1 MAQIAN
7 TYETYD
13 VSTAGGNR
21 EELADKIYQ
30 ITPEET
36 PFISLIGRKPV
47 ASTHPEWLIDSLAS
61 IDLNNNQPEGN
72 DWTFQSITPPS
83 RVGNYT
89 QISDKK
95 IIVSRTQDKTLKAGR
110 KSELAREVAKKG
122 VELRTDMEGILLSNQ
137 ASLAGSGNA
146 ATNRKLGGFR
156 AWLATNDSIGGGGG
170 ASGGFNTSTNVVDAA
185 TNGTQR
191 AFTKT
196 ILDAV
201 ILSTYNAGGSP
212 KTLMLSPYAKTVFST
227 FMADSN
233 VAPQRYETPRNGQT
247 TIVAAA
253 DMYLSDFGS
262 ISVVPNRQMA
272 RAGAT
277 VARNAFLIDPK
288 MVSLG
293 VFDDISLEKP
303 AKTGDAEKRVLV
315 TEYTLLVNN
324 EAAHGVAA
332 DIFGLTSAS

>member
-1 MAQIAN
+1 M
-7 TYETYD
+7 
-13 VSTAGGNR
+13 
-21 EELADKIYQ
+21 
-30 ITPEET
+30 
-36 PFISLIGRKPV
+36 
-47 ASTHPEWLIDSLAS
+47 
-61 IDLNNNQPEGN
+61 
-72 DWTFQSITPPS
+72 
-83 RVGNYT
+83 GNYV

-95 IIVSRTQDKTLKAGR
+95 IIISRTQDKTSKAGR

-122 VELRTDMEGILLSNQ
+122 VELRIDMEAIVLSNQ
-137 ASLAGSGNA
+137 ASSAGSGNG
-146 ATNRKLGGFR
+146 ATNRTLGGFR
-156 AWLATNDSIGGGGG
+156 AWLASNDSLGSAG
-170 ASGGFNTSTNVVDAA
+170 ASGGFNTSTSVVDAA

-191 AFTKT
+191 AFTKA

-201 ILSTYNAGGSP
+201 ILSAHSAGGSP

-227 FMADSN
+227 FMSDTN
-233 VAPQRYETPRNGQT
+233 VAQQRYAAGKGQT

-253 DMYLSDFGS
+253 DMYLSDFGT

-277 VARNAFLIDPK
+277 VARNAFLIDPR

-293 VFDDISLEKP
+293 VFDDIQLVKP

-315 TEYTLLVNN
+315 TEYTLLVLN

-332 DIFGLTSAS
+332 DIYGMTSSS

>member
-1 MAQIAN
+1 MAQISN

-13 VSTAGGNR
+13 VGSAGGNR

-36 PFISLIGRKPV
+36 PFLSLIGRKPV
-47 ASTHPEWLIDSLAS
+47 ASTHPEWLLDTLAS
-61 IDLNNNQPEGN
+61 PDTANNQPEGN
-72 DWTFQSITPPS
+72 DWNYDAITPPT

-95 IIVSRTQDKTLKAGR
+95 IIVSRTQDKTSKAGR
-110 KSELAREVAKKG
+110 KSELAYNVAKKG
-122 VELRTDMEGILLSNQ
+122 VELRIDMEAIVLGNQ
-137 ASLAGSGNA
+137 ASTAGSGNG
-146 ATNRKLGGFR
+146 ATNRKLGAFR
-156 AWLATNDSIGGGGG
+156 AWLASNDAMGSGGS
-170 ASGGFNTSTNVVDAA
+170 SGGFNTSTSVVDAA

-191 AFTKT
+191 AFTKA
-196 ILDAV
+196 ILDSV

-212 KTLMLSPYAKTVFST
+212 KTLMLAPYTKTVFST
-227 FMADSN
+227 FMSDSN
-233 VAPQRYETPRNGQT
+233 VAPQRYETPSKGQT

-253 DMYLSDFGS
+253 DMYLSDFGP

-272 RAGAT
+272 RAGAA
-277 VARNAFLIDPK
+277 VARNAFLIDPR

-293 VFDDISLEKP
+293 VFDDIQLEKP

-332 DIFGLTSAS
+332 DLYGLTSSS

>member
-1 MAQIAN
+1 MAQVAN
-7 TYETYD
+7 TYESYD
-13 VSTAGGNR
+13 ATGNR

-36 PFISLIGRKPV
+36 PFLSLIGRKPV
-47 ASTHPEWLIDSLAS
+47 SSVHPEWLIDTLGA
-61 IDLNNNQPEGN
+61 IDTNNNQPEGN
-72 DWTFQSITPPS
+72 DWTYDAITPPN

-89 QISDKK
+89 QISDKR
-95 IIVSRTQDKTLKAGR
+95 IIISRTQDKTSKAGR

-122 VELRTDMEGILLSNQ
+122 VELRCDMEAITLSNQ
-137 ASLAGSGNA
+137 ASTAGTGNG

-156 AWLATNDSIGGGGG
+156 AWLATNDSISGS
-170 ASGGFNTSTNVVDAA
+170 SGGFNTSTSVVDAA

-191 AFTKT
+191 AFTKA

-212 KTLMLSPYAKTVFST
+212 RTLMLSPYAKTVFST
-227 FMADSN
+227 FMSDAN
-233 VAPQRYETPRNGQT
+233 VAEQRFATPSKGQT

-253 DMYLSDFGS
+253 DMYLSDFGTV
-262 ISVVPNRQMA
+262 SVVPNRQMA

-277 VARNAFLIDPK
+277 VARNAFLVDPR

-293 VFDDISLEKP
+293 VFDDIQIAKP

-332 DIFGLTSAS
+332 DIYGLTSST

>member
-1 MAQIAN
+1 MAQVAN

-13 VSTAGGNR
+13 AKGLR
-21 EELADKIYQ
+21 EELADKIYM

-36 PFISLIGRKPV
+36 PFLSLIGRKPV
-47 ASTHPEWLIDSLAS
+47 ASTHPEWQTDTLAS
-61 IDLNNNQPEGN
+61 PDVNNNQPEGN
-72 DWTFQSITPPS
+72 DWTFDAIVATT

-95 IIVSRTQDKTLKAGR
+95 IIISRTQDKTSKAGR

-122 VELRTDMEGILLSNQ
+122 VELRIDMEAIVLGNQ
-137 ASLAGSGNA
+137 ASNAGSGNA
-146 ATNRKLGGFR
+146 ATNRKLGAFR
-156 AWLATNDSIGGGGG
+156 AWLASNDSIGGGGG
-170 ASGGFNTSTNVVDAA
+170 ASGGFNVSTSVVDAA

-191 AFTKT
+191 AFTKAL
-196 ILDAV
+196 LDAT

-212 KTLMLSPYAKTVFST
+212 KTLMVSPYVKTVFST
-227 FMADSN
+227 LMADAN
-233 VAPQRYETPRNGQT
+233 VANQRYETPKSSQT

-253 DMYLSDFGS
+253 DTYLSDFGT

-277 VARNAFLIDPK
+277 VARNAFLIDPR

-293 VFDDISLEKP
+293 VFDDISIEKP

-324 EAAHGVAA
+324 EAAHGVVA
-332 DIFGLTSAS
+332 DLFGLTAST

>member
-1 MAQIAN
+1 MAQITN

-13 VSTAGGNR
+13 AVGNR

-36 PFISLIGRKPV
+36 PFLSLIGRKSV
-47 ASTHPEWLIDSLAS
+47 ASTHPEWQTDTLGSV
-61 IDLNNNQPEGN
+61 DLSNNQPEGN
-72 DWTFQSITPPS
+72 DWSYGAISPTS

-95 IIVSRTQDKTLKAGR
+95 IIISRTQDKTSKAGR

-122 VELRTDMEGILLSNQ
+122 VELRIDMEAIVLSNQ
-137 ASLAGSGNA
+137 ASTAGTGNG
-146 ATNRKLGGFR
+146 ATNRKLGGMR
-156 AWLATNDSIGGGGG
+156 AWLATNDNMNSGT
-170 ASGGFNTSTNVVDAA
+170 SGGFNSSTNVVDAA

-191 AFTKT
+191 AFSKA
-196 ILDAV
+196 ILDSV

-227 FMADSN
+227 FMSDSN
-233 VAPQRYETPRNGQT
+233 VALQRFAANGKGQT

-253 DMYLSDFGS
+253 DMYLSDFGT

-293 VFDDISLEKP
+293 VFDDINLEKP

-332 DIFGLTSAS
+332 DLYGLSASS

>member
-1 MAQIAN
+1 MAQVAN

-13 VSTAGGNR
+13 AVGNR
-21 EELADKIYQ
+21 EELADRIYQ

-36 PFISLIGRKPV
+36 PFLSLIGRKPV
-47 ASTHPEWLIDSLAS
+47 ASVHPEWQIDTLGAV
-61 IDLNNNQPEGN
+61 DTANNQPEGN
-72 DWTFQSITPPS
+72 DWAFDAITPTS

-95 IIVSRTQDKTLKAGR
+95 IIISRTQDKTSKAGR

-122 VELRTDMEGILLSNQ
+122 VELRIDMEAICLGNQ
-137 ASLAGSGNA
+137 ASTAGSGNG
-146 ATNRKLGGFR
+146 ATNRKLGAFR

-170 ASGGFNTSTNVVDAA
+170 ASGGFSTTTSVVDAA

-191 AFTKT
+191 AFTKA

-212 KTLMLSPYAKTVFST
+212 RTLMVSPYVKTVFST
-227 FMADSN
+227 FMADAN
-233 VAPQRYETPRNGQT
+233 VAEQRFATPQKSQT

-253 DMYLSDFGS
+253 DMYLSDFGT

-277 VARNAFLIDPK
+277 VARNAFLVDPR
-288 MVSLG
+288 MVTLG
-293 VFDDISLEKP
+293 VFDDIQIAKP

-332 DIFGLTSAS
+332 DLYGLTSST

>member
-1 MAQIAN
+1 MSQVAN

-13 VSTAGGNR
+13 AKGNR
-21 EELADKIYQ
+21 EELADRIYQ

-36 PFISLIGRKPV
+36 PFLSLIGRKPV
-47 ASTHPEWLIDSLAS
+47 SSTHPEWQTDTLAS
-61 IDLNNNQPEGN
+61 PDTDNNQPEGN
-72 DWTFQSITPPS
+72 DWSYDAISPTT

-95 IIVSRTQDKTLKAGR
+95 IIISRTQDRTSKAGR
-110 KSELAREVAKKG
+110 KSELAREIAKKG
-122 VELRTDMEGILLSNQ
+122 VELRTDMEVIALSNQ
-137 ASLAGSGNA
+137 ASSAGSGNG

-156 AWLATNDSIGGGGG
+156 AWLATNDSLGGTG
-170 ASGGFNTSTNVVDAA
+170 ASGGFNSSTSVVDAA
-185 TNGTQR
+185 TNGNQR
-191 AFTKT
+191 AFSKA

-201 ILSTYNAGGSP
+201 ILSAYNAGGSP

-227 FMADSN
+227 FMSDSN
-233 VAPQRYETPRNGQT
+233 VAPQRFQANGKGQT

-253 DMYLSDFGS
+253 DMYLSDFGT

-272 RAGAT
+272 RAGASI
-277 VARNAFLIDPK
+277 ARNAFLIDPR

-293 VFDDISLEKP
+293 VFDDIQLVKP

-332 DIFGLTSAS
+332 DIYGMTSSS

>member
-1 MAQIAN
+1 MAQITN

-13 VSTAGGNR
+13 AKGLR

-36 PFISLIGRKPV
+36 PFLSLIGRKSV
-47 ASTHPEWLIDSLAS
+47 ASTHPEWQTDTLGSV
-61 IDLNNNQPEGN
+61 DLSNNQPEGN
-72 DWTFQSITPPS
+72 DWAYDAISPTT
-83 RVGNYT
+83 RVGNHT

-95 IIVSRTQDKTLKAGR
+95 VIISGSLEETSKAGR

-122 VELRTDMEGILLSNQ
+122 VELRIDMESILLSNQ
-137 ASLAGSGNA
+137 ASTAGSGNG

-156 AWLATNDSIGGGGG
+156 AWLATNDNMNSGT
-170 ASGGFNTSTNVVDAA
+170 SGGFNQSTGVVDAA
-185 TNGTQR
+185 TNGSQR

-196 ILDAV
+196 ILDSV

-212 KTLMLSPYAKTVFST
+212 KTLMLSPYAKTIFST
-227 FMADSN
+227 FMADSA
-233 VAPQRYETPRNGQT
+233 VAQQRFEASGKGQS

-253 DMYLSDFGS
+253 DMYLSDFGT

-288 MVSLG
+288 MVSMG
-293 VFDDISLEKP
+293 VFRDIKLEKP
-303 AKTGDAEKRVLV
+303 AKTGDAEKRVLL
-315 TEYTLLVNN
+315 TEYTLIVNN

-332 DIFGLTSAS
+332 DLYGLASNA

>member
-1 MAQIAN
+1 MAQITN

-13 VSTAGGNR
+13 GKGLR

-36 PFISLIGRKPV
+36 PFLSLIGRKSV
-47 ASTHPEWLIDSLAS
+47 VSTHPEWQTDALGSV
-61 IDLNNNQPEGN
+61 DLNNNQPEGN
-72 DWTFQSITPPS
+72 DWAFDAISPTT

-95 IIVSRTQDKTLKAGR
+95 IIISRTMDKTSKAGR
-110 KSELAREVAKKG
+110 KSELAREIAKKG
-122 VELRTDMEGILLSNQ
+122 VELRIDMEGIVLSNQ
-137 ASLAGSGNA
+137 ASSAGSGNG

-156 AWLATNDSIGGGGG
+156 AWLATNDNMNSGT
-170 ASGGFNTSTNVVDAA
+170 SGGFNSGTGVVDAA
-185 TNGTQR
+185 TNGSQR

-196 ILDAV
+196 ILDSV

-227 FMADSN
+227 FMSDTN
-233 VAPQRYETPRNGQT
+233 VALQRFAANGKGQT

-253 DMYLSDFGS
+253 DMYLSDFGT

-303 AKTGDAEKRVLV
+303 AKTGDAEKRVLI

-332 DIFGLTSAS
+332 DLYGLSANS

>member
-1 MAQIAN
+1 MAQVAN
-7 TYETYD
+7 TFETYD
-13 VSTAGGNR
+13 AVGNR

-36 PFISLIGRKPV
+36 PFLSLIGRKPV
-47 ASTHPEWLIDSLAS
+47 SSVHPEWQIDALGAVDLA
-61 IDLNNNQPEGN
+61 NNQPEGN
-72 DWTFQSITPPS
+72 DWTYDAITATT

-95 IIVSRTQDKTLKAGR
+95 IIISRTQDHTSKAGR
-110 KSELAREVAKKG
+110 KSELAREIAKKG
-122 VELRTDMEGILLSNQ
+122 VELRIDMEAIALSNQ
-137 ASLAGSGNA
+137 ASVAGTGNG

-156 AWLATNDSIGGGGG
+156 AWIATNDSVAGS
-170 ASGGFNTSTNVVDAA
+170 SGGFNSSTNVVDAA
-185 TNGTQR
+185 TNGSQR

-201 ILSTYNAGGSP
+201 ILSTYNAGGMP
-212 KTLMLSPYAKTVFST
+212 RTLMVSPYVKTVFST

-233 VAPQRYETPRNGQT
+233 VAPQRYETPSKGQT

-253 DMYLSDFGS
+253 DMYLSDFGP

-277 VARNAFLIDPK
+277 VARNAFLIDPR

-293 VFDDISLEKP
+293 VFDDIQLAKP

-324 EAAHGVAA
+324 EAAHGCAA
-332 DIFGLTSAS
+332 DLYGLTAST

>member
-1 MAQIAN
+1 MS
-7 TYETYD
+7 
-13 VSTAGGNR
+13 V
-21 EELADKIYQ
+21 
-30 ITPEET
+30 
-36 PFISLIGRKPV
+36 
-47 ASTHPEWLIDSLAS
+47 HPEWQTDTLGSVDTG
-61 IDLNNNQPEGN
+61 NNQPEGN
-72 DWTFQSITPPS
+72 DWTYDAITPTV
-83 RVGNYT
+83 RVGNYA

-95 IIVSRTQDKTLKAGR
+95 IIISRTQDNTSKAGR

-122 VELRTDMEGILLSNQ
+122 VELRIDMEAITLSNQ
-137 ASLAGSGNA
+137 ASAAGSGNG
-146 ATNRKLGGFR
+146 ATNRTSGGFR
-156 AWLATNDSIGGGGG
+156 AWLATNDSLGAGG
-170 ASGGFNTSTNVVDAA
+170 ASGGFNSGTGVVDAA

-191 AFTKT
+191 AFTKA

-227 FMADSN
+227 FMSDTN
-233 VAPQRYETPRNGQT
+233 VAAQRFAASEKGQT

-253 DMYLSDFGS
+253 DMYLSDFGT

-277 VARNAFLIDPK
+277 VARNAFLIDPR

-332 DIFGLTSAS
+332 DIFGMTSST